1 MSFTSSQ
8 PPTPEN
14 LRRILAK
21 PLRDHWLWL
30 LLEGIALI
38 LLGTVAA
45 IMPFVS
51 GLATELFVGWVFL
64 FVGVACLITALIGR
78 KLPGL
83 PWSILSAILAI
94 VTGGILLWWPLSGMV
109 TLTLVLGVYFIFDG
123 VASIMRALD
132 HRASSSRSWG
142 WLLAVGLLDLV
153 VAAML
158 ITGLPGTAAWAIGLL
173 VGVEL
178 LFGGMALVVSAV
190 MARASTDT

>member
-8 PPTPEN
+8 PPAPEN
-14 LRRILAK
+14 LQRLLAK

-30 LLEGIALI
+30 LFEGIALV

-45 IMPFVS
+45 IAPFVS

-64 FVGVACLITALIGR
+64 FVGGACLITALFGR
-78 KLPGL
+78 RLPGL
-83 PWSILSAILAI
+83 PWSIVSAILAI
-94 VTGGILLWWPLSGMV
+94 VTGVILLWWPLSGMV

-132 HRASSSRSWG
+132 HRAHSSRSWG